1 MYVSKANDGRVGK
14 DGLHRFYEDREVA
27 EKYVSARFASELN
40 QLLHDRQVSTIN
52 RLTEAVRPQRML
64 EIATGPGRITRDA
77 RPSGTFVC
85 LEYNEVMIALG
96 RAACQQKIGWVCGD
110 GFHLPFAQVFDLVY
124 SFRFIRHFQREDRN
138 RLYAALRRVIKPR
151 GYFVMDAVNEKVSRP
166 LRENHPSDYPI
177 YDKLYRREE
186 LRNELFEAGLETVKM
201 LPVQKYYRWQYRSQV
216 LLGPRATWANRLL
229 IRALERL
236 PRSDGLEWIV
246 TCRRA

>member
-1 MYVSKANDGRVGK
+1 
-14 DGLHRFYEDREVA
+14 
-27 EKYVSARFASELN
+27 
-40 QLLHDRQVSTIN
+40 
-52 RLTEAVRPQRML
+52 
-64 EIATGPGRITRDA
+64 
-77 RPSGTFVC
+77 
-85 LEYNEVMIALG
+85 
-96 RAACQQKIGWVCGD
+96 
-110 GFHLPFAQVFDLVY
+110 VFDLVY

-138 RLYAALRRVIKPR
+138 RLYAALRR
-151 GYFVMDAVNEKVSRP
+151 YFVMDAVNEKVSRP